1 MTEEKKVLLNFGNN
15 EKKRT
20 LKMCEQII
28 ILKQNLTLIDR
39 DVTKNI
45 DRKVFNFITT
55 KFIPEFQGEFV

>member
-1 MTEEKKVLLNFGNN
+1 
-15 EKKRT
+15 
-20 LKMCEQII
+20 MCEQII
-28 ILKQNLTLIDR
+28 ILKQNLTLIDS